1 MKTKKE
7 ISPEILEKSVA
18 RLVRILGKP
27 DRTYKDQIFRMLLN
41 DRKTALEV
49 YNAMNGTDYAN
60 PEDLI
65 ITTLENA
72 IYLGMKNDV
81 SFIIDW
87 QLVLY
92 EHQST
97 VNPNMP
103 IRDLFYVACVFSTFL
118 IETNFYSRKLIEL
131 PEPQFVVF
139 YNGVEEMPERWE
151 MRLSDAYKKKS
162 GDVSLELKVQVI
174 NINPGYNHGL
184 MEKSPTL
191 YQYMQFV
198 ECVRNFQKMFP
209 FEAAIEM
216 AIDECIEKGILA
228 EFLRKNRAEV
238 LRMCLFEYDQE
249 KHLQQERDDSKE
261 EGRKEGMDRVNRL
274 VELLLSQG
282 RQEDLKRSVTDHA
295 YQEKLMKEFGI

>member
-1 MKTKKE
+1 MTRKPRCGILITKHSIFHMVHSHSIFLAE
-7 ISPEILEKSVA
+7 IFNA
-18 RLVRILGKP
+18 FNP
-27 DRTYKDQIFRMLLN
+27 D
-41 DRKTALEV
+41 
-49 YNAMNGTDYAN
+49 
-60 PEDLI
+60 DLI

-118 IETNFYSRKLIEL
+118 IEANFYSRKLIEL

-139 YNGVEEMPERWE
+139 YNGIEEMP
-151 MRLSDAYKKKS
+151 
-162 GDVSLELKVQVI
+162 
-174 NINPGYNHGL
+174 
-184 MEKSPTL
+184 
-191 YQYMQFV
+191 
-198 ECVRNFQKMFP
+198 
-209 FEAAIEM
+209 
-216 AIDECIEKGILA
+216 IDECVQKGILA

-261 EGRKEGMDRVNRL
+261 EGRREEMDRVNRL

-282 RQEDLKRSVTDHA
+282 RQEDLKRSVTDRE